1 MIRIALRI
9 LHSSKMRGN
18 RKALILP
25 NFALVALRD
34 AVLGGQKTQIAGKG
48 HVKLLILRN
57 FELKGVSPYKSAKL
71 GPVPA
76 WMFWPNSLFLLNRK
90 VRSFARCRATGAVYP
105 CFPAHGAEF
114 G

>member
-18 RKALILP
+18 RKVWILP
-25 NFALVALRD
+25 NFALFALRE
-34 AVLGGQKTQIAGKG
+34 AVSGGQSTQIEGKG
-48 HVKLLILRN
+48 HLKLLILRN
-57 FELKGVSPYKSAKL
+57 FELKRLRPYKSAKL

-76 WMFWPNSLFLLNRK
+76 WMCWPISLFLLSSK
-90 VRSFARCRATGAVYP
+90 VSRFARCISAGAVYP
-105 CFPAHGAEF
+105 YFPAHGAEF